1 MTSSIADKTRI
12 IEAAL
17 DLRGAELRGQIAE
30 HQALDTFLS
39 YDLETRA
46 RVWRSM
52 ADRSRTL
59 IVSAMLIRAYNDYD
73 EASVA
78 LWVGRY
84 NARWGTEPTAEDQVA
99 ASAPALTT
107 IEAAIAGALETIATQ
122 ADTALRAS
130 SEVAD
135 RAHWKRELNAANKAL
150 SFFLGGLRPQRT
162 PGGDW
167 LVASATQ
174 AGTVYRVSSTGCT
187 CPAGEAGST
196 CWHATLITGVVMGY
210 DTVELVDDAGDAEPV
225 ELPRPIDLGR
235 RLAAAR
241 ALLLVA

>member
-17 DLRGAELRGQIAE
+17 DLRGAELREQIAE
-30 HQALDTFLS
+30 HQALDTFLT

-52 ADRSRTL
+52 TDRSRNL

-73 EASVA
+73 ETSVA

-84 NARWGTEPTAEDQVA
+84 NERWGT
-99 ASAPALTT
+99 APLATDAQPDLSTV
-107 IEAAIAGALETIATQ
+107 ERAIAGALEMLATQ
-122 ADTALRAS
+122 ADTALRSATTP
-130 SEVAD
+130 ED
-135 RAHWKRELNAANKAL
+135 RTYARRELNAANKAL
-150 SFFLGGLRPQRT
+150 ALFLSGTRPQRT
-162 PGGDW
+162 PDGDW
-167 LVASATQ
+167 LLMSATQ
-174 AGTVYRVSSTGCT
+174 AGTVYRVGAIGCS
-187 CPAGEAGST
+187 CPAGIAGAS
-196 CWHATLITGVVMGY
+196 CWHASLITATQMGW
-210 DTVELVDDAGDAEPV
+210 DTVELVEDIDADEAADLPPAV
-225 ELPRPIDLGR
+225 ELGK